1 MGLASEPIP
10 PPDQAQAWLVC
21 TLTHPEGSS
30 GSTYITG
37 NISGGL
43 CSLYCDGIRLEIIAF
58 LLLFFPASLVE
69 FLKQKPEKQQCLV
82 TSATTRPLDCSIP
95 PSLLCCTDAYITH
108 CDLVYS
114 GEQDVWSVRHDMNAG
129 LVFVPLLSVQPL

>member
-1 MGLASEPIP
+1 MSGIVGLASEPIP

-30 GSTYITG
+30 GRSTYITG

-58 LLLFFPASLVE
+58 RLLFFPASLVE
-69 FLKQKPEKQQCLV
+69 FLNQKPEKQQCLV
-82 TSATTRPLDCSIP
+82 TSVTTRLLDCSIP
-95 PSLLCCTDAYITH
+95 LPFFAAQMLTSLIVIWFTLESKM
-108 CDLVYS
+108 S
-114 GEQDVWSVRHDMNAG
+114 GVSGMT
-129 LVFVPLLSVQPL
+129 